1 MNAPS
6 CAAWLPAIG
15 HFVMQCSESGD
26 WLCDIVQTTKT
37 FKGTPG
43 STGQA
48 WLGEEFIS
56 KLANVRGPA
65 DASAFGVPRARR
77 T

>member
-15 HFVMQCSESGD
+15 HFVMKCSQSGD
-26 WLCDIVQTTKT
+26 WLSDIVQATKT

-48 WLGEEFIS
+48 WLGEAFIS
-56 KLANVRGPA
+56 KLANVRGPP
-65 DASAFGVPRARR
+65 DASASGVPRARR